1 LGSLSLR
8 VLLQSSPSPFL
19 RFLSLIV
26 PPAPNL
32 PVLALLIG
40 ASTWGIVWYPYR
52 LLAHNGVGGEWS
64 ALITYGIATVAAL
77 ALFPRAP
84 REWLP
89 RPWLFLLM
97 GLSGGISN
105 IAYIISILEGNVMR
119 VVLLFYLAPL
129 WTIPLAHWL
138 LKEKLDARGY
148 GVMAIAML
156 GAMVMLWHP
165 EIGAPWPQSR
175 ADWLGVVAGLF
186 FALCNVLVRK
196 AAGASNAAKSMS
208 ILLGVT
214 LVAAPVALVFAQK
227 VAWSVVAGQW
237 PMLLGIALTLVAM
250 SLVLQYGLSHI
261 AATRAVVILL
271 FELVV
276 ATAAAWLLAGEVAG
290 IREWIGGAL
299 IIAASL
305 LSGLVRSSGEQNIDG
320 ASGKNNY

>member
-1 LGSLSLR
+1 
-8 VLLQSSPSPFL
+8 LQ
-19 RFLSLIV
+19 
-26 PPAPNL
+26 PAPYL
-32 PVLALLIG
+32 PVLALLVG

-52 LLAHNGVGGEWS
+52 LLAHSGVGGEWS
-64 ALITYGIATVAAL
+64 ALITYGIATVAGL

-97 GLSGGISN
+97 GLSAGISN
-105 IAYIISILEGNVMR
+105 VAYIVSVLEGNVMR

-129 WTIPLAHWL
+129 WTIPLAHFI

-165 EIGAPWPQSR
+165 QIGAPWPQSR
-175 ADWLGVVAGLF
+175 ADWLGVAAGGF

-196 AAGASNAAKSMS
+196 AEGAGNAAKSLG

-214 LVAAPVALVFAQK
+214 LVAAPAALFFAPTL
-227 VAWSVVAGQW
+227 AWSAVTGEW
-237 PMLLGIALTLVAM
+237 PLLLGIGITLVAM
-250 SLVLQYGLSHI
+250 SLVLQYGLTHI

-276 ATAAAWLLAGEVAG
+276 ATAAAWFLAGEVG
-290 IREWIGGAL
+290 GMREWIGGAL
-299 IIAASL
+299 IVAASL
-305 LSGLVRSSGEQNIDG
+305 MSGHLDSSNERSLDGVSGRD
-320 ASGKNNY
+320 NY

>member
-1 LGSLSLR
+1 
-8 VLLQSSPSPFL
+8 LQ
-19 RFLSLIV
+19 
-26 PPAPNL
+26 PARYL
-32 PVLALLIG
+32 PVLALLVG

-52 LLAHNGVGGEWS
+52 LLAHSGVGGEWS
-64 ALITYGIATVAAL
+64 ALITYGIATVAGL

-97 GLSGGISN
+97 GLSAGISN
-105 IAYIISILEGNVMR
+105 VAYIVSVLEGNVMR

-129 WTIPLAHWL
+129 WTIPLAHFI

-148 GVMAIAML
+148 GVMAIATL

-175 ADWLGVVAGLF
+175 ADWLGVAAGGF

-196 AAGASNAAKSMS
+196 AEGAGNAAKSLG

-214 LVAAPVALVFAQK
+214 LVAAPAALFFAPTL
-227 VAWSVVAGQW
+227 AWSAVTGEW
-237 PMLLGIALTLVAM
+237 PLLLGIGITLVAM
-250 SLVLQYGLSHI
+250 SLVLQYGLTHI

-276 ATAAAWLLAGEVAG
+276 ATAAAWFLAGEVG
-290 IREWIGGAL
+290 GMREWIGGAL
-299 IIAASL
+299 IVAASL
-305 LSGLVRSSGEQNIDG
+305 MSGHLDSSNERSLDGVSGRD
-320 ASGKNNY
+320 NY